1 MIQIL
6 VISKE
11 LYLPLTYTY
20 IIQRT
25 FTYTYKTDKNVKRK
39 LNACTNENKII
50 VVSTEGDR

>member
-1 MIQIL
+1 MKQIL